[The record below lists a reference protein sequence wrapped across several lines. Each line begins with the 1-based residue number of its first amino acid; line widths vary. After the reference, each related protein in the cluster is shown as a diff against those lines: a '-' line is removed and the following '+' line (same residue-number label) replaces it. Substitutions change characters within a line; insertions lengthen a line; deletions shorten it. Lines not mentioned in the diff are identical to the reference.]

1 MKINKKE
8 KSVLSRFRK
17 VAAVVY
23 FALLLVFCCAGYWLY
38 SFFCDN
44 IREERGKHVKELTE
58 TLAELA
64 ELYASS
70 RREMIQLTGSYIDGS
85 VFENSE
91 ELIAELVKQNA
102 YFDME
107 ESEAYAVSEDGTYYK
122 SDGTTGV
129 WENKEYLIENIAEE
143 RLWIRFV
150 PGESKKHLFCWIK
163 LENPIYVKEE
173 DRLFEYYTVII
184 DSSHLEYALV
194 SNSYAEK
201 SSVYILGNDGTRL
214 YRQSKIFDIP
224 LEADYLE
231 ELERNVELISGEW
244 EKLKQ
249 VVNSDKG
256 SYCMEISYV
265 GVDYYLATCPVANM
279 PNWNLMV
286 VVDSDMVVGSESRM
300 DDYSTMF
307 IWVLILIVVGFIS
320 ATVILFV
327 YLKSREGLSKQEKE
341 SARLLELA
349 AKEADRANRAKTELM
364 AHISHDIRTPIGG
377 VMGMTNIARR
387 SMDDPEKVEDC
398 LDKIDESS
406 AYLLSLVNKVLD
418 LSKIESGEFKLVAE
432 PFSIPDLL
440 YECVAMMEGQIK
452 ENKIWFYKKFP
463 PFAYPAVIGDRLHVQ
478 QIIMNI
484 LGNAMKYTPAGGQV
498 SFLVTEQMLPDGRAE
513 FCFTVQDTGIGM
525 DAEFLKRIYQPYAKA
540 DEDEGKRYHGTG
552 LGMTIAKRYIDAMGG
567 TIQVESELG
576 KGSRFM
582 VRIPFGIA
590 EQLPEKE
597 EAKVMVTEAFTGRK
611 ILAVEDVPINLKITV
626 FLLEHM
632 GFTVDTALNGAE
644 AVDAFSRSKVGE
656 YSAILMDVMMP
667 EMDGLEATEIIRKL
681 ERPDAATIP
690 IVAATASAF
699 EEDRIAIFKAGMNGY
714 LLKPLNDEAVYSELM
729 KHIFPE
735 AERDA

>member
-1 MKINKKE
+1 MKKTTGK

-17 VAAVVY
+17 VAVAVYV
-23 FALLLVFCCAGYWLY
+23 ALLLVFCCAGYWLY
-38 SFFCDN
+38 SFFGEN
-44 IREERGKHVKELTE
+44 IREERGKHVTELTE

-85 VFENSE
+85 VFENAE
-91 ELIAELVKQNA
+91 ELTEALIEQNL

-143 RLWIRFV
+143 RLWLRYV
-150 PGESKKHLFCWIK
+150 PGEKKKHLFCWIK
-163 LENPIYVKEE
+163 LEKPIYVKDEN
-173 DRLFEYYTVII
+173 RQFEYYTVII
-184 DSSHLEYALV
+184 DSSHLEHALV

-231 ELERNVELISGEW
+231 ELERNVELIRGDW

-249 VVNSDKG
+249 VVSSDKG
-256 SYCMEISYV
+256 MYCMEISYQ
-265 GVDYYLATCPVANM
+265 GIDYYLATCPVANM

-286 VVDSDMVVGSESRM
+286 VVDSDVLAGSEKDS
-300 DDYSTMF
+300 DAYATLL
-307 IWVLILIVVGFIS
+307 IWILVFIVVGFVS
-320 ATVILFV
+320 VTVILFV
-327 YLKSREGLSKQEKE
+327 YLKSREGLSKQQRE

-349 AKEADRANRAKTELM
+349 AKEANRANRAKTELM

-387 SMDDPEKVEDC
+387 SIDDKEKVEDC

-418 LSKIESGEFKLVAE
+418 LSKIESGEFKLVNA
-432 PFSIPDLL
+432 PFSIAELL
-440 YECVAMMEGQIK
+440 KECVEMIEGQIR

-463 PFAYPAVIGDRLHVQ
+463 IFAYPAVLGDRLHVQ
-478 QIIMNI
+478 QILMNI
-484 LGNAMKYTPAGGQV
+484 LGNALKYTPAGGQV
-498 SFLVTEQMLPDGRAE
+498 SFLVTEQVIGE
-513 FCFTVQDTGIGM
+513 GKVEYCFKVQDTGIGM

-552 LGMTIAKRYIDAMGG
+552 LGMTIAKQYIDAMGG
-567 TIQVESELG
+567 SIRVESEPG
-576 KGSRFM
+576 KGSVFT
-582 VRIPFGIA
+582 VRIPFEIA
-590 EQLPEKE
+590 EALPEKKE
-597 EAKVMVTEAFTGRK
+597 GVTVTQAFTGMK

-626 FLLEHM
+626 FLLENV
-632 GFTVDTALNGAE
+632 GFTVDTALNGSE
-644 AVDAFSRSKVGE
+644 AVEAFKRSEVGE
-656 YSAILMDVMMP
+656 YAAILMDVMMP

-681 ERPDAATIP
+681 PRPDAATIP

-699 EEDRIAIFKAGMNGY
+699 EDDRIAIYNAGMNGY
-714 LLKPLNDEAVYSELM
+714 LLKPLNDESVYVEM
-729 KHIFPE
+729 KKQLFPE
-735 AERDA
+735 GK